1 MTESWSSVQTGFL
14 TGDKAKDTRNVAI
27 LLDTIAEVS
36 RNHDLQQV
44 MRSIVDKAIAVMSAE
59 RGLLLLRNDAGELE
73 LEVARDKQGNPL
85 PPNVQHSKSV
95 PKRVFE
101 TGEAVTLMD
110 AAGGDAISL
119 GQSIL
124 DLRLLSVMCTP
135 LNTIEETIGVLY
147 VDSKATNKG
156 FTQSDLELFK
166 TLGAQCAMALQN
178 ARLLQA
184 FLEKQKMQQS
194 LYIARDIQTG
204 MLPKEG
210 LQQGNFEM
218 AGFNRACEETGGDY
232 FDYIALPGSRVG
244 LVIGDVS
251 GHGIGAAL
259 FMTTARALL
268 RAFAYKQ
275 SDPALVVGSVN
286 DFLERDMPPGSFMSL
301 FFGELDTNT
310 GMFRYASA
318 GHNPVLLHRKSAG
331 AFEEFGKTGPALGV
345 VPGVEYG
352 TGGTAPLQSG
362 DMLLLYTDGLPEAM
376 NPDRELFG
384 LERAKNL
391 IVGLQERPAAEIVNQ
406 LVRAVV
412 EYAKREVLEDDL
424 TLMVV
429 KAK

>member
-184 FLEKQKMQQS
+184 FLDKQKMQQS

>member
-73 LEVARDKQGNPL
+73 LEVARDKQGSPL
-85 PPNVQHSKSV
+85 PPNVQHSQSV

-184 FLEKQKMQQS
+184 FLDKQKMQQS
-194 LYIARDIQTG
+194 LYIAQDIQTG

-318 GHNPVLLHRKSAG
+318 GHIPVLLHRKSAG
-331 AFEEFGKTGPALGV
+331 SFEEFGKTGPALGV

-391 IVGLQERPAAEIVNQ
+391 MVGLQERPAAEIVNQ
-406 LVRAVV
+406 LVRAVG
-412 EYAKREVLEDDL
+412 EHAKREVLEDDL
-424 TLMVV
+424 TLVVV
-429 KAK
+429 KAR

>member
-1 MTESWSSVQTGFL
+1 MTESWSSAQTGFL

-73 LEVARDKQGNPL
+73 LEVARDKQGSPL
-85 PPNVQHSKSV
+85 PPNVQHSQSV

-184 FLEKQKMQQS
+184 FLDKQKMQQS
-194 LYIARDIQTG
+194 LYIAQDIQTG

-331 AFEEFGKTGPALGV
+331 SFEEFGKTGPALGV

-391 IVGLQERPAAEIVNQ
+391 MVGLQERPAAEIVNQ
-406 LVRAVV
+406 LVRAVG
-412 EYAKREVLEDDL
+412 EHAKREVLEDDL
-424 TLMVV
+424 TLVVV
-429 KAK
+429 KAR